1 MFEIIIKTGW
11 IPNFYLVAALGSLV
25 IKSSFHAFIFK
36 KPSFNYSAL
45 WENIK
50 CCHAKIYMNPFQANF
65 VFKVL
70 KLEVLPVLSK
80 LI

>member
-1 MFEIIIKTGW
+1 M
-11 IPNFYLVAALGSLV
+11 AALGSLV

-65 VFKVL
+65 VLVL

-80 LI
+80 II